1 VPRGRTRGHA
11 TGGQHGRSAP
21 AGTRRAGTTGRTR
34 HGRARRG
41 DDRGTDGHHERSAP
55 PRTPPP
61 RTTGVPP
68 HRARDARAPRAANST
83 GGHALAPNRA
93 RAGKTG
99 GPPRRAR
106 PSRARRARFGTGAG
120 IRQLGSTGVGGNA
133 YGGRGRHGCAH
144 ARARPTSASAALLA
158 TVVSARA
165 CDTGKRRKVAPRLI
179 AAPAASGCTPCWAG
193 GPHVLWHRTTLAARR
208 VYTGACIAVRRR

>member
-1 VPRGRTRGHA
+1 MAHDGAEKSRRGWGRAAASRACRCWAAGWTGRRRLRHQAGLAGTPRAGSTGARPQRARTSRVPRAVHGTGGHA
-11 TGGQHGRSAP
+11 P
-21 AGTRRAGTTGRTR
+21 ATNRARAG
-34 HGRARRG
+34 
-41 DDRGTDGHHERSAP
+41 
-55 PRTPPP
+55 
-61 RTTGVPP
+61 TTGVPP
-68 HRARDARAPRAANST
+68 HRAR
-83 GGHALAPNRA
+83 
-93 RAGKTG
+93 
-99 GPPRRAR
+99 PRRA
-106 PSRARRARFGTGAG
+106 PRARFGTGAG

-133 YGGRGRHGCAH
+133 CGGRGRHGCAH
-144 ARARPTSASAALLA
+144 APARPTSASAALLA